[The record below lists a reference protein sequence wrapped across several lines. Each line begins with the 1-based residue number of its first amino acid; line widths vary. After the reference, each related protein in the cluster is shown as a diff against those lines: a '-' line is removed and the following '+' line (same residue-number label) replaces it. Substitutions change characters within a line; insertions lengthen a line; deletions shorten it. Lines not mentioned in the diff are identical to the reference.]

1 MQGTLSI
8 LVVALLVEA
17 IWENL
22 KMVWQSGKINVDMI
36 GALIVSILVA
46 VLTKINVFSALGI
59 PVSELFGNIL
69 TGVLIS
75 RGANFFH
82 DLLAKV
88 NQLNTNTKEG
98 K

>member
-46 VLTKINVFSALGI
+46 VFTKINVFSALGI